1 MNQINA
7 IQLKQLIEASLFVL
21 GKPLSI
27 KGLKETVLADFS
39 VSRTRIQDAIDEL
52 QLDYQDRGVQLVK
65 VASGYRFQVV
75 QDVAPWVS
83 RLWDE
88 KPQKY
93 SRALLETLS
102 LIAYRQP
109 ITRGDI
115 EDIRGVAVSSHI
127 IKTLTEREWVR
138 VVGHKD
144 VPGRPSLFATTR
156 QFLDY
161 FNLKNLDELP
171 SLAEIRDLDS
181 MNEELA
187 LEGADTQAPE
197 VIDQQADDALPD
209 ASNAD
214 GTVSD
219 GEAAPPLQVVGV
231 EQPDSEDSVA
241 GASQAVLSAVES
253 APVLERQPDQQLEQP
268 IEQQHEASEAIAAS
282 EKPLDD
288 SVDRGESGSD
298 LSA

>member
-1 MNQINA
+1 MAAGRPLRIKDLIALFETQDGGDELPSKEQILTAIGN
-7 IQLKQLIEASLFVL
+7 IQLACEGRGFE
-21 GKPLSI
+21 
-27 KGLKETVLADFS
+27 LKE
-39 VSRTRIQDAIDEL
+39 I
-52 QLDYQDRGVQLVK
+52 
-65 VASGYRFQVV
+65 ASGYRFQVV

-109 ITRGDI
+109 VTRGDI

-127 IKTLTEREWVR
+127 IKTLTEREWVK
-138 VVGHKD
+138 VVGYKD

-171 SLAEIRDLDS
+171 SLAEIRDLDT
-181 MNEELA
+181 MNQELA
-187 LEGADTQAPE
+187 LEGADTLAPE
-197 VIDQQADDALPD
+197 VIDQQSDDESIVAAGD
-209 ASNAD
+209 DSQ
-214 GTVSD
+214 VS
-219 GEAAPPLQVVGV
+219 
-231 EQPDSEDSVA
+231 
-241 GASQAVLSAVES
+241 SAVEPNIATAGEQGKAGDELLDDKDS
-253 APVLERQPDQQLEQP
+253 ATDADLALVSELESTPAPEQQLETP
-268 IEQQHEASEAIAAS
+268 EIIVAS
-282 EKPLDD
+282 EKPLEGSEDTD
-288 SVDRGESGSD
+288 ESEPD